1 MSKAVTSN
9 AFLRFC
15 KALLSSPKEKRTT
28 NSAFLQWA
36 ASARVAGLGFE
47 LLNHSDWRKP
57 LTALVS
63 ELPQFFLIEQVQ
75 LTLRAR
81 DLSDVPIAVAFPTGD
96 GPGHFSSSLRRH
108 QFERQSATGLSLEI
122 ELHTHA
128 ENESELLE
136 LMSDRLF
143 EILARSYVERQRIVA
158 EIRRN
163 HESMTQEL
171 HDSVAQQLG
180 YLSLTAATLEKRHVA
195 GNVQNQSQRIREI
208 RSGLEQVQRQVR
220 EIIAGVR
227 LSLDAPSLSQALEAS
242 MREYGRR
249 SSILFELDNRVAD
262 SVLSQE
268 VAMQILQIA
277 REAMANI
284 VRHSHA
290 QFASVSLLSLEGHV
304 EVTIKDN
311 GKGFS
316 QQTDE
321 DDHYG
326 LMIMQERARTIGAT
340 LDIASTLGKGTTLT
354 VNLPMGIQK

>member
-1 MSKAVTSN
+1 MSKAVTTN
-9 AFLRFC
+9 VFLKYC
-15 KALLSSPKEKRTT
+15 KALLSASREKRAAPT
-28 NSAFLQWA
+28 AFQDWA
-36 ASARVAGLGFE
+36 ASPQLAELGFE
-47 LLNHSDWRKP
+47 LLSHTDWRIP
-57 LTALVS
+57 LSTMVLD
-63 ELPQFFLIEQVQ
+63 LPLFFPIEHAH
-75 LTLRAR
+75 LTLHAR
-81 DLSDVPIAVAFPTGD
+81 GISDVPIVVTSSTEGEPGLSTG
-96 GPGHFSSSLRRH
+96 SLRRH
-108 QFERQSATGLSLEI
+108 QFERQGASGLSLEL
-122 ELHTHA
+122 EVHTPPMA
-128 ENESELLE
+128 PDEPLVLIA
-136 LMSDRLF
+136 DRLVG
-143 EILARSYVERQRIVA
+143 ILDRAYAERLRVIA
-158 EIRRN
+158 ETRRN
-163 HESMTQEL
+163 HESVTREL

-180 YLSLTAATLEKRHVA
+180 YLSLTAATLEKRHIA
-195 GNVQNQSQRIREI
+195 GNPQNQSQRIREI

-262 SVLSQE
+262 SILSQE

-290 QFASVSLLSLEGHV
+290 QFASVSLLRLDDRV
-304 EVTIKDN
+304 EVTIRDN
-311 GKGFS
+311 GKGIGE
-316 QQTDE
+316 QPDE

>member
-1 MSKAVTSN
+1 MSKAVTTN
-9 AFLRFC
+9 AFLRYC
-15 KALLSSPKEKRTT
+15 KALLSSPKEKRTSS
-28 NSAFLQWA
+28 SAFLHWA
-36 ASARVAGLGFE
+36 ASARVTGLGFE
-47 LLNHSDWRKP
+47 LLNHPDWRKP
-57 LTALVS
+57 LTVLVS
-63 ELPQFFLIEQVQ
+63 ELPQFFLIEQVHV
-75 LTLRAR
+75 TLHAP
-81 DLSDVPIAVAFPTGD
+81 DLSDVPIVLASPAEG
-96 GPGHFSSSLRRH
+96 GAAHFSSSSQRH
-108 QFERQSATGLSLEI
+108 QFGRKNTSGLSLEVEI
-122 ELHTHA
+122 QTDET
-128 ENESELLE
+128 NQSEPLA

-143 EILARSYVERQRIVA
+143 EILERAYLERQRIVA

-262 SVLSQE
+262 SILSQE

-290 QFASVSLLSLEGHV
+290 QFASVSLLSFEDHV

-340 LDIASTLGKGTTLT
+340 LEIASKLGKGTTLT
-354 VNLPMGIQK
+354 VKLPMGIQK

>member
-1 MSKAVTSN
+1 MSKAVTTN
-9 AFLRFC
+9 VFLKYC
-15 KALLSSPKEKRTT
+15 KALLSSPREKRAT
-28 NSAFLQWA
+28 SAAFLGWA
-36 ASARVAGLGFE
+36 GSAQLAGLGFE
-47 LLNHSDWRKP
+47 LLSHKDWRTP
-57 LTALVS
+57 LGALVLD
-63 ELPQFFLIEQVQ
+63 LPLYFPIEQVH
-75 LTLRAR
+75 LTLHAHE
-81 DLSDVPIAVAFPTGD
+81 LSDVPIVVAFPAEG
-96 GPGHFSSSLRRH
+96 GPDSSVRRH
-108 QFERQSATGLSLEI
+108 QFERQSSNGMSLE
-122 ELHTHA
+122 
-128 ENESELLE
+128 LE
-136 LMSDRLF
+136 IQTDGTIQDEPLALMADRLI
-143 EILARSYVERQRIVA
+143 EVLDRAYVERLRIVA
-158 EIRRN
+158 EVRRN

-180 YLSLTAATLEKRHVA
+180 YLSLTAATLEKRHAA
-195 GNVQNQSQRIREI
+195 GNPHNQSERIREI

-249 SSILFELDNRVAD
+249 SSIFFELDNRVAD
-262 SVLSQE
+262 SVLTQE

-290 QFASVSLLSLEGHV
+290 QFASVSLLRSDDHV

-316 QQTDE
+316 QQTDD

-340 LDIASTLGKGTTLT
+340 LDIASTVGKGTTLT